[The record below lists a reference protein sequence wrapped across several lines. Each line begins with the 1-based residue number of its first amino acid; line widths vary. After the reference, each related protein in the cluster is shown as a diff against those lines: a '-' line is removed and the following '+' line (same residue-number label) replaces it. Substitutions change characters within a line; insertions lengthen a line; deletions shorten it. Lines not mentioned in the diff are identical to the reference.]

1 MVRVHMGTTV
11 VVVCMTE
18 LFVSLPLSVVLTL
31 CILST
36 VFPSLAPTELYRLHV
51 SNGALECGA
60 FAVRACRSVTLAA
73 SLRTPSIHIPAL
85 GALIGAWLGVLPI
98 PLDWDRPWQAWP
110 IPCVVGAIVGCAVAS
125 LLAACGQ
132 KRTIQQEGGHVS

>member
-36 VFPSLAPTELYRLHV
+36 VFPSLPQRSYIDYMFLTV
-51 SNGALECGA
+51 PSN
-60 FAVRACRSVTLAA
+60 AVR
-73 SLRTPSIHIPAL
+73 
-85 GALIGAWLGVLPI
+85 
-98 PLDWDRPWQAWP
+98 
-110 IPCVVGAIVGCAVAS
+110 
-125 LLAACGQ
+125 LLFARAGL
-132 KRTIQQEGGHVS
+132 

>member
-36 VFPSLAPTELYRLHV
+36 VFPSLARRSYIDHIFLTVP
-51 SNGALECGA
+51 SN
-60 FAVRACRSVTLAA
+60 AVR
-73 SLRTPSIHIPAL
+73 
-85 GALIGAWLGVLPI
+85 
-98 PLDWDRPWQAWP
+98 
-110 IPCVVGAIVGCAVAS
+110 
-125 LLAACGQ
+125 LLFVRAGL
-132 KRTIQQEGGHVS
+132 

>member
-51 SNGALECGA
+51 SNWA
-60 FAVRACRSVTLAA
+60 FSNAVR
-73 SLRTPSIHIPAL
+73 
-85 GALIGAWLGVLPI
+85 
-98 PLDWDRPWQAWP
+98 
-110 IPCVVGAIVGCAVAS
+110 
-125 LLAACGQ
+125 LLFARAGL
-132 KRTIQQEGGHVS
+132 